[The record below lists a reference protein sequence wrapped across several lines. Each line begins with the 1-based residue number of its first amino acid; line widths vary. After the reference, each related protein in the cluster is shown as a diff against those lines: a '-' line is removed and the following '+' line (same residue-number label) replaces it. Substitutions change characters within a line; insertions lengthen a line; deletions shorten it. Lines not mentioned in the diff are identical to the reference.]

1 MPGLFDSATVL
12 WHYLAAKRRLG
23 AISSKADVEQIQADG
38 LQRFRKKVM
47 ARSPFYRDY
56 VNAPLSEIPIV
67 TKREVLENFDRMNTA
82 GIKLTDALEV
92 GLQAEKERDFS
103 SMIGDIT
110 VGLSSGTS
118 GSRGVFLVSKEE
130 RLRWAGTMLAHALP
144 HSILKP
150 TRIAFFLRA
159 NSNLYTTLN
168 RGNHLVLDFYDITA
182 GQLMGRAGSGKD
194 VEAYVDKLTRT
205 QPDVLVAPASILR
218 HLAYRCFTGDLF
230 ISPKR
235 IFSVGEVLEPNDKAY
250 IEEVFKIR
258 AQSIEA
264 RSRIR
269 VDQIY
274 QCTEGFL
281 GISDALGTIR
291 LNEAFVLIEKEWIDE
306 ASGRFRPVITD
317 FSRTTQPIIRYRL
330 DDILIEDRSD
340 HEPFTALAQIEGRA
354 DSTLYFPTS
363 DGMLKPI
370 FADVVRQA
378 VLASE
383 LGSSEYQIM
392 QKAPDSIEMQ
402 WGPAPAVP
410 GPIHT
415 KTFQHLL
422 NDLAERF
429 GCLSPTGIV
438 TPLHRP
444 PYDVKVRRIVRQFPI
459 LEGQSL

>member
-1 MPGLFDSATVL
+1 MTSLFDSATVL

-23 AISSKADVEQIQADG
+23 SISSRTDVDRIQTDG
-38 LQRFRKKVM
+38 IKRFRQKVM

-56 VNAPLSEIPIV
+56 VDSPLSEIPII
-67 TKREVLENFDRMNTA
+67 TKREMLENFDRMNTA
-82 GIKLTDALEV
+82 GIKLSDALEV
-92 GLQAEKERDFS
+92 GLQAEKDRDFS
-103 SMIGDIT
+103 PMIGNIT

-168 RGNHLVLDFYDITA
+168 RGRHLVLDFYDITA
-182 GQLMGRAGSGKD
+182 GQLMGKAGSGKGI
-194 VEAYVDKLTRT
+194 EAYVDKLTRT

-218 HLAYRCFTGDLF
+218 HLAHRAYTGDLF
-230 ISPKR
+230 INPKR
-235 IFSVGEVLEPNDKAY
+235 IFSVGEVLDPHDKTY
-250 IEEVFKIR
+250 IEDVFKMRTPNIDV
-258 AQSIEA
+258 ADK
-264 RSRIR
+264 IR

-330 DDILIEDRSD
+330 DDILIEDRFNKG
-340 HEPFTALAQIEGRA
+340 PFTALSQIEGRA
-354 DSTLYFPTS
+354 DSTLYFPTF
-363 DGMLKPI
+363 DGKLKPI

-383 LGSSEYQIM
+383 LGSAEYQIA
-392 QKAPDSIEMQ
+392 QKAPDDIEMR

-422 NDLAERF
+422 NDLADRYD
-429 GCLSPTGIV
+429 CLPPTGVV
-438 TPLHRP
+438 TPLYRP
-444 PYDVKVRRIVRQFPI
+444 PYDVKVRRIVRNFPV
-459 LEGQSL
+459 LEGQAQ